1 MDEPKDGE
9 VPPMTGSDAETCAV
23 PECDREAADQAA
35 MDWRDG
41 EPVPML
47 LCNPCANA
55 YRLGIRAE
63 RETVDMP

>member
-1 MDEPKDGE
+1 MDR
-9 VPPMTGSDAETCAV
+9 DAETCGV

-35 MDWRDG
+35 MDWRGD